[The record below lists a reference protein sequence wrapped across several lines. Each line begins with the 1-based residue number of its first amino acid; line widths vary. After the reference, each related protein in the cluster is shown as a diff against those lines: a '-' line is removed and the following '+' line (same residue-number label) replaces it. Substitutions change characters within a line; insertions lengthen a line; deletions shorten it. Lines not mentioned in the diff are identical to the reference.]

1 MNVAIEI
8 PEAVSAPLR
17 SRWPDVSRRVLEAV
31 AAEAYRTGA
40 LTAFQTGELL
50 SHTSRWET
58 EAFLKRVQA
67 YLHYTEDDL
76 ERDLAALRAARA

>member
-8 PEAVSAPLR
+8 PENVSGPLR
-17 SRWPDVSRRVLEAV
+17 SRWKDLPRGVLEAV

-40 LTAFQTGELL
+40 LTAHQIGELL
-50 SHTSRWET
+50 GHGSRWET
-58 EAFLKRVQA
+58 ETFLKRVQA

-76 ERDLAALRAARA
+76 ETDLAALRAARG